1 VPADD
6 LTDPAPAAAFTHLDS
21 FVVLKRSIT
30 QKGIYPAVDPLE
42 SASRILDPN
51 IVGQEHY
58 EVAQTVIEY
67 LQRYKDLQDIIAILG
82 VDELSKEDQTVI
94 ARARKLEKF
103 FSQPFFVTK
112 QFLGLEGTYV
122 DRAATIE
129 SCKQICQGKWDQLP
143 EEAFMYVGTIEDA
156 EQKAWKLPSR

>member
-1 VPADD
+1 
-6 LTDPAPAAAFTHLDS
+6 LDS

-42 SASRILDPN
+42 SASRILDSN

-112 QFLGLEGTYV
+112 QFLGLEGKYV
-122 DRAATIE
+122 DKAATIE
-129 SCKQICQGKWDQLP
+129 GCKQICQGKWDHLP

-156 EQKAWKLPSR
+156 EQKAWKLISR